1 MVDDA
6 RLHGLIR
13 ERVRLR
19 RGSHIPTVQT
29 VGYSRWM
36 AAEPMDDSATP
47 NRSAVPSVDNGLEG
61 RVVIVTGASS
71 GLGRRFARVLA
82 ENGAFVSV
90 TARRVERLEE
100 LRAEYGADRIHVEA
114 GDISDETFP
123 ARLVGSTVE
132 RFGRLDILVNNAGT
146 GSMVRAEEEST
157 EHFLQVI
164 KTNLVAV
171 FVCCREAY
179 GPMRDNGGGSIV
191 NVSSMLGQIGIG
203 RIPQASYCA
212 SKGGVAN
219 LTRELAAQWARS
231 GIRVNCLA
239 PGWFPTEMTEAM
251 MTDKKGLAFIDRTV
265 PMRRAGRADELDN
278 ALLFLAGAGSSY
290 VTGQTLVVDGGYTA
304 I

>member
-1 MVDDA
+1 MSSNSRIDADD
-6 RLHGLIR
+6 L
-13 ERVRLR
+13 
-19 RGSHIPTVQT
+19 PTA
-29 VGYSRWM
+29 GCS
-36 AAEPMDDSATP
+36 ADDL
-47 NRSAVPSVDNGLEG
+47 DG
-61 RVVIVTGASS
+61 RVAIVTGASS

-82 ENGAFVSV
+82 ANGVRVSV
-90 TARRVERLEE
+90 TARRAERLEC
-100 LRAEYGADRIHVEA
+100 LQAEFGAERIHVVS
-114 GDISDETFP
+114 GDISDPAFP
-123 ARLVGSTVE
+123 AHLVGSTVE

-157 EHFLQVI
+157 EHFVKVI
-164 KTNLVAV
+164 TTNLIAV

-191 NVSSMLGQIGIG
+191 NVSSMLGQLGIG

-239 PGWFPTEMTEAM
+239 PGWFPTEMTAAM
-251 MTDKKGLAFIDRTV
+251 MTDEKSLAFIDRTV
-265 PMRRAGRADELDN
+265 PMRRAGRDDELDS
-278 ALLFLAGAGSSY
+278 ALLFLAGPGAGY
-290 VTGQTLVVDGGYTA
+290 VTGQTIVVDGGYSA

>member
-1 MVDDA
+1 MSIV
-6 RLHGLIR
+6 
-13 ERVRLR
+13 
-19 RGSHIPTVQT
+19 PTVWT
-29 VGYSRWM
+29 VGYARVMPSKSPID
-36 AAEPMDDSATP
+36 AEDVPATRCSAE
-47 NRSAVPSVDNGLEG
+47 DLDG
-61 RVVIVTGASS
+61 RVAIVTGASS

-82 ENGAFVSV
+82 TNGVRVSV
-90 TARRVERLEE
+90 TARRAERLEQLQSE
-100 LRAEYGADRIHVEA
+100 FGSDQIHVVS
-114 GDISDETFP
+114 GDICNEAFP
-123 ARLVGSTVE
+123 AQLVESTVE

-157 EHFLQVI
+157 EHFRQVI
-164 KTNLVAV
+164 TTNLVAV

-239 PGWFPTEMTEAM
+239 PGWFPTEMTAAM
-251 MTDKKGLAFIDRTV
+251 MTDEKSLAFIDRTV
-265 PMRRAGRADELDN
+265 PMRRAGQDDELDS
-278 ALLFLAGAGSSY
+278 ALLFLAGPGASY
-290 VTGQTLVVDGGYTA
+290 VTGQTLVVDGGYSA

>member
-1 MVDDA
+1 
-6 RLHGLIR
+6 
-13 ERVRLR
+13 
-19 RGSHIPTVQT
+19 
-29 VGYSRWM
+29 M
-36 AAEPMDDSATP
+36 AANEDSPVTVRPDEGTDA
-47 NRSAVPSVDNGLEG
+47 GL
-61 RVVIVTGASS
+61 RDKVAIVTGASS

-82 ENGAFVSV
+82 AQGAYVTV
-90 TARRVERLEE
+90 TARRVDRLHE

-114 GDISDETFP
+114 GDISDDAFP
-123 ARLVGSTVE
+123 ARLVAATVE
-132 RFGRLDILVNNAGT
+132 RFGRLDVLVNNAGT

-171 FVCCREAY
+171 FACSREAH
-179 GPMRDNGGGSIV
+179 GPMRDSGGGSIV

-231 GIRVNCLA
+231 NIRVNALA
-239 PGWFPTEMTEAM
+239 PGWFPTEMTDAM
-251 MTDKKGLAFIDRTV
+251 MTDEKGLAFIDRTV
-265 PMRRAGRADELDN
+265 PMRRAGREEELDG
-278 ALLFLAGAGSSY
+278 ALLFLAGNGSSY
-290 VTGQTLVVDGGYTA
+290 VTGQTIVVDGGYTV